1 MTVVTDKMC
10 EIALEAEAV
19 SRIQGFSYEKRHVI
33 RDVWLPSDRQEI
45 WSAPVGSPE
54 DHQAFQRQVRI
65 ERMRKVLEE
74 VFLLKTAEGK

>member
-10 EIALEAEAV
+10 EIALEADAV

-33 RDVWLPSDRQEI
+33 RDVWLTPGEQEI
-45 WSAPVGSPE
+45 WSAPVAGPE
-54 DHQAFQRQVRI
+54 EYQAFQRQCRI

-74 VFLLKTAEGK
+74 VFAISTGQ